1 MPFDR
6 PDDYPDR
13 GLAIRSVG
21 TRWYHPPGFLVDR
34 PSGSGDFAFMQWL
47 TDSRIRINGIERL
60 ERAGGCVVFRPED
73 PQWFGGDTFTPFG
86 NSWFHFHG
94 PEAGVLLADC
104 SIPTNRVL
112 RLRDDSFVEPLLNLF
127 LRESMARPR
136 LWHRLIESGLQRFF
150 VEVSRSLEGDSMR
163 FKSAREAELQTAF
176 NDLRYEVKKKCTEPW
191 SLKSMAEFVHLSHSR
206 FSQLYKDFFGVNPID
221 DLIGMRIARAEYYLC
236 MTNMPIGRIASLCG
250 FSDHYYF
257 SRQFKNKIGE
267 SPNAYRSLHGGE
279 VRTREWE

>member
-1 MPFDR
+1 MPVDR

-21 TRWYHPPGFLVDR
+21 IRWYHPPGFLVDR

-94 PEAGVLLADC
+94 PEAGALLADC

-136 LWHRLIESGLQRFF
+136 LWHRLIESGLQRFLLKCP
-150 VEVSRSLEGDSMR
+150 VLSRGFAAAQIRQGGGTAKGVQRPSLRGEE
-163 FKSAREAELQTAF
+163 K
-176 NDLRYEVKKKCTEPW
+176 
-191 SLKSMAEFVHLSHSR
+191 VHRAVVLEEHGRVCS
-206 FSQLYKDFFGVNPID
+206 SQPFTIQPVVQGFF
-221 DLIGMRIARAEYYLC
+221 R
-236 MTNMPIGRIASLCG
+236 
-250 FSDHYYF
+250 
-257 SRQFKNKIGE
+257 RQ
-267 SPNAYRSLHGGE
+267 PY
-279 VRTREWE
+279 